1 MRNFIIAGNWKMY
14 GSKASVAKLLEG
26 IKAGSNQIKNAQ
38 LVVFPPV
45 IFLQQVESALQNTTI
60 AWGAQ
65 NVSQQPEGAFTGETA
80 ASMLVDF
87 HCTYVLIGH
96 SERRKLYGENDACV
110 AAKFSAAK
118 NAGLIPVL
126 CVGETLEERQAGQTE
141 VVIQKQ
147 INAVLHQEG
156 IESFRGAVIA
166 YEPVWAIGTGLSA
179 TPEQAQAVH
188 YAIRQQLAAQDEN
201 IAQQIPILYGGSVK
215 KDNAK
220 GLFAMADID
229 GALIG
234 GASLNAEE
242 FIEIGRLCNS

>member
-26 IKAGSNQIKNAQ
+26 IKAGSNQVKNAQ
-38 LVVFPPV
+38 LVVFPPAV
-45 IFLQQVESALQNTTI
+45 FLQQVETALQNTSV

-65 NVSQQPEGAFTGETA
+65 NVSQHPEGAFTGEIA
-80 ASMLVDF
+80 APMLVDF
-87 HCTYVLIGH
+87 HCTYVLLGH

-118 NAGLIPVL
+118 DAGLIPVL

-141 VVIQKQ
+141 VVIQQQ
-147 INAVLHQEG
+147 INAVLHPQG
-156 IESFRGAVIA
+156 IESFREAVIA

-188 YAIRQQLAAQDEN
+188 YAIRQQLAAHDQN
-201 IAQQIPILYGGSVK
+201 IAQQISILYGGSVK

-220 GLFAMADID
+220 GLFAMADVD

-242 FIEIGRLCNS
+242 FIEIGSLCNS